1 MESFLG
7 LTFIQKGCWRK
18 SSASGDGC
26 VHSSIA
32 LSLCVCCTSD
42 EPYIR
47 HAIIYSCT
55 HSLYLSFTILPSN
68 SLSPLSLT
76 KNRDV
81 CTKYQEASKIVNLA
95 LTGLISQCIPGAK
108 ILDLCNFGTTIINT
122 QAMKL
127 YQKKV
132 NGVAV
137 ERGVAFPVCVSVN
150 DVICN
155 HSPLASEETVSFK
168 FWCCFVLCSLW
179 WCWLGWERERVMDM
193 VVFHEY
199 QSSRWSRSIHHDWL
213 TQDGGV
219 PPLHPCIIVDSVHHD
234 ND

>member
-1 MESFLG
+1 
-7 LTFIQKGCWRK
+7 
-18 SSASGDGC
+18 
-26 VHSSIA
+26 VHSLIT
-32 LSLCVCCTSD
+32 LSLCLPCPCH

-47 HAIIYSCT
+47 HTIFIPALYS
-55 HSLYLSFTILPSN
+55 HYLSPFLPSK
-68 SLSPLSLT
+68 LSLLSQN

-108 ILDLCNFGTTIINT
+108 ILDLCNFGTAIINT

-168 FWCCFVLCSLW
+168 F
-179 WCWLGWERERVMDM
+179 
-193 VVFHEY
+193 
-199 QSSRWSRSIHHDWL
+199 
-213 TQDGGV
+213 
-219 PPLHPCIIVDSVHHD
+219 
-234 ND
+234 